1 MRFPLNFSTYI
12 EASNFVVHYYN
23 AASSLGVMNGFLST
37 FKSAVHWDSNIHCSY
52 FLITQPYAPYLPI
65 HRSGINAW
73 GTPVRS
79 SWLLRSLGVMRRW
92 RVAIYPSTTIKSHPF
107 VVGAAVRLKM
117 RQNSASTCIIV
128 LEVTMVLLYPP
139 VSPFTPVVVRKQTL
153 SIPELGHNS
162 KKLKTSISSLL
173 VCNDWE

>member
-1 MRFPLNFSTYI
+1 
-12 EASNFVVHYYN
+12 
-23 AASSLGVMNGFLST
+23 
-37 FKSAVHWDSNIHCSY
+37 
-52 FLITQPYAPYLPI
+52 
-65 HRSGINAW
+65 
-73 GTPVRS
+73 
-79 SWLLRSLGVMRRW
+79 MRRW
-92 RVAIYPSTTIKSHPF
+92 RVAIYPSAAIESHLF
-107 VVGAAVRLKM
+107 AVGVAVRLKM

-173 VCNDWE
+173 VCND